1 MNLNIIDKIITV
13 KNDLKSIAF
22 FKSIFLQIII
32 HFSGLVGGILVIR
45 FLSISDYAIYVVSN
59 TVLSSMVLVAD
70 AGITSGV
77 LSQGGKVFDNR
88 EKFSDVIVT
97 GLKLRK
103 KFTKISL
110 LIFSPILFYLLIK
123 NSCSINF
130 AIITAICVIFLFY
143 SRVYESILEVPL
155 QLKLEVI
162 KLQKIRLYQS
172 LIKLFFNG
180 AVLFVFPVAFIG
192 LLGNLF
198 SQYFV
203 NNKLKKNSEKYF
215 DQKQSEDSE
224 IKDEIL
230 IFVRRLLPSS
240 LYFSI
245 SGQMTIW
252 LISFYGNPECLA
264 QVAALGRF
272 EIPFIIFGSALYSYL
287 IPQFARLSENKKTL
301 RSTYV
306 KSIIIYLF
314 FGFSILIGLV
324 VFSGFLLKILGSQ
337 YTELKNEFSLLMLSS
352 CIMFI
357 NSGIQGLNYSRG
369 WIFPA
374 VFLIPFSFIYL
385 LTCVIFF
392 NPHDTI
398 SAAVFSLF
406 ISLQFLITNIT
417 LSILGLKGLK

>member
-1 MNLNIIDKIITV
+1 MNLNIINKFITV

-22 FKSIFLQIII
+22 FKSIILQTII
-32 HFSGLVGGILVIR
+32 HFSGLVGGVLVIR
-45 FLSISDYAIYVVSN
+45 FLSTSEYAIYVISN

-88 EKFSDVIVT
+88 EKFSGVIVT

-110 LIFSPILFYLLIK
+110 LVFSPILFYLLIK
-123 NSCSINF
+123 NSWSITI
-130 AIITAICVIFLFY
+130 AIITAFCVILLFY
-143 SRVYESILEVPL
+143 SRVYESILEIPI
-155 QLKLEVI
+155 QLKLEVV

-180 AVLFVFPVAFIG
+180 SVLFFFPVAAIG

-198 SQYFV
+198 AQFYV
-203 NNKLKKNSEKYF
+203 NKKLNIKSEKYF
-215 DQKQSEDSE
+215 DRKQSEDSE

-272 EIPFIIFGSALYSYL
+272 EIPFIVFGSALYSYL
-287 IPQFARLSENKKTL
+287 IPQFARLADNKKTL
-301 RSTYV
+301 RRTYV
-306 KSIIIYLF
+306 KTILIYLF
-314 FGFSILIGLV
+314 IGFLILIGLV

-337 YTELKNEFSLLMLSS
+337 YTELKNEFCLLMLSS

-357 NSGIQGLNYSRG
+357 NSGIQGLNYSKG
-369 WIFPA
+369 WVFPA

-385 LTCVIFF
+385 LMCVIFF

-398 SAAVFSLF
+398 SASVFSLF

-417 LSILGLKGLK
+417 LSILGFKRLK